1 MDRFLRV
8 AVSSR
13 QAKDLNVMSKW
24 RLDLSGNRVT
34 YERCMLAIECF
45 ASPLLRQDLKGSLVT
60 VARSKTSNDGTKS
73 ETLTMIGEGAMA
85 VRGLILGVEEV
96 NARADENTLSESTLS
111 ENLSKILINR
121 EELSVA
127 KSPPLR
133 ISGKLFGVHKGTVR
147 ALLTTMQD
155 DLNKSQRIAI
165 EAAMNE
171 RVTLWQGPPGT
182 GKTRTLVRLIAAF
195 CRSRQGQVLACADR
209 YI

>member
-1 MDRFLRV
+1 MQV

-24 RLDLSGNRVT
+24 RLDVSANRVT

-45 ASPLLRQDLKGSLVT
+45 ASPLLRQDIKGSLLSTAT
-60 VARSKTSNDGTKS
+60 VAQSKTSNDGTKS
-73 ETLTMIGEGAMA
+73 ERMMMVGEGAMA

-96 NARADENTLSESTLS
+96 NARADENTLSESTP
-111 ENLSKILINR
+111 SKILMNQ
-121 EELSVA
+121 ELTVA

-133 ISGKLFGVHKGTVR
+133 ISGKLFGVHKGTIR

-165 EAAMNE
+165 EAAMNQ

>member
-1 MDRFLRV
+1 
-8 AVSSR
+8 
-13 QAKDLNVMSKW
+13 MSKW
-24 RLDLSGNRVT
+24 RLDVSANRVT

-45 ASPLLRQDLKGSLVT
+45 ASPLLRQDIKGSLLSTAT
-60 VARSKTSNDGTKS
+60 VAQSKTSNDGTKS
-73 ETLTMIGEGAMA
+73 ERMMMVGEGAMA

-96 NARADENTLSESTLS
+96 NARADENTLSESTP
-111 ENLSKILINR
+111 SKILMNQ
-121 EELSVA
+121 ELTVA

-133 ISGKLFGVHKGTVR
+133 ISGKLFGVHKGTIR

-165 EAAMNE
+165 EAAMNQ

>member
-1 MDRFLRV
+1 MRV

-24 RLDLSGNRVT
+24 RLDVSANRVT

-45 ASPLLRQDLKGSLVT
+45 ASPLLRQDIKGSLLSTAT
-60 VARSKTSNDGTKS
+60 VAQSKTSNDGTKS
-73 ETLTMIGEGAMA
+73 ERMLMVGEGAMA

-96 NARADENTLSESTLS
+96 NARADENTLSESTP
-111 ENLSKILINR
+111 SKILINQ
-121 EELSVA
+121 EELTVA

-133 ISGKLFGVHKGTVR
+133 ISGKSFGVHKGTIR

-165 EAAMNE
+165 EAAMNQ